1 MKISIL
7 ECRPREAIQNLERR
21 AEKGQREYG
30 SSFKAG
36 KIRKRTKVERI
47 TEGNGHKNALAQ
59 LFLSFSFM
67 PDRWNCGPT

>member
-1 MKISIL
+1 MKFLIL

-36 KIRKRTKVERI
+36 KIRK
-47 TEGNGHKNALAQ
+47 KNKGGAYHRRQ
-59 LFLSFSFM
+59 WS
-67 PDRWNCGPT
+67 